1 MPLRRTPTQAG
12 STGLERRSTQTDLH
26 QVSLESQPTEPQQDT
41 TKRVKGPLAATAQE
55 QLLPPDLRSSEP
67 KRADNSIC

>member
-1 MPLRRTPTQAG
+1 M
-12 STGLERRSTQTDLH
+12 
-26 QVSLESQPTEPQQDT
+26 SLESQPTEPQQDT